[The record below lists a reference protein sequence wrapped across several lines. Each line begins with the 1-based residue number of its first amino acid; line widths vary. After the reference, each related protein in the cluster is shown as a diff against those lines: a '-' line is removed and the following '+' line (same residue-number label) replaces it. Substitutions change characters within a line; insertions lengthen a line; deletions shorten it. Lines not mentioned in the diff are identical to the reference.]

1 MNNKIS
7 SAVTKQDV
15 YDAIEQLLKEN
26 GRYTNQLIMDLIG
39 GSSVTIQ
46 KYRKEYEREHREDAE
61 KKAVALKDSEQKKL
75 SEVVADIVAGRITE
89 IGDSYA
95 SEITRLS
102 EELEIALADKESLSE
117 ENSSQLTEIEQLTS
131 ENQDLKAKLKF
142 LEEEHA
148 RSKAEIIEQYEQHKK
163 VISEQY
169 AEAKQQYSEGLAE
182 FKQSNTALKAERDQ
196 LQLKVAEAQSN
207 ERVASVR
214 LEEAQKNIS
223 RFQTEISELKSEI
236 RDLRAPHQPQQLKKK
251 GKVEEQ
257 PIDDKTGDLLAE
269 AEKP

>member
-1 MNNKIS
+1 M
-7 SAVTKQDV
+7 
-15 YDAIEQLLKEN
+15 
-26 GRYTNQLIMDLIG
+26 
-39 GSSVTIQ
+39 
-46 KYRKEYEREHREDAE
+46 
-61 KKAVALKDSEQKKL
+61 
-75 SEVVADIVAGRITE
+75 
-89 IGDSYA
+89 
-95 SEITRLS
+95 
-102 EELEIALADKESLSE
+102 
-117 ENSSQLTEIEQLTS
+117 LTEIEQLTS

-236 RDLRAPHQPQQLKKK
+236 RDLRAPQQPQHQKKK

-257 PIDDKTGDLLAE
+257 TVDDKTGDLLAE
-269 AEKP
+269 VEKP